1 MSVTSSSS
9 PSPSPSSSS
18 SAGGSAASLDD
29 APVSAFHRR
38 IMAVAMGG
46 PFCDGYLL
54 GVMGVALGLIT
65 PALDLDTLWTGLIAA
80 SVLVGVF
87 LGGAVFGPV
96 TDRVGRHLMYV
107 LNLAAFVVFSA
118 LQFFV
123 ETAWQLMILRLLIG
137 VAIGAD
143 YPIASALTTELVPRR
158 LRGPALSGLVLAWW
172 VGYGVSYWVGWA
184 LTGLGDDAWRW
195 MLASGALPAL
205 VFMFFRAGIPESPRW
220 LASRGRVEE
229 ARAVVREHLGQ
240 DVELAAETGSAREQ
254 RGGSGLGNLVEI
266 FRRGYAVP
274 VVFCSVFWICQVA
287 PAFAVRSFQPQML
300 SAFGVEST
308 YGASALITT
317 IAVAGIGLGLV
328 VVNRIGRRPLLL
340 GSFLCILLS
349 LVCLAVLP
357 LHWAVLVV
365 GLFAAFQFS
374 EAAGSGLQFV
384 YPSELFPTDLRATGV
399 GIATA
404 MSRVGSATS
413 TFLLPIAADDLGV
426 RGTLGIAVAITA
438 VGLVVSYA
446 LAPETK
452 DLGLT
457 AASSRS

>member
-1 MSVTSSSS
+1 MSLTSSTT
-9 PSPSPSSSS
+9 
-18 SAGGSAASLDD
+18 GGASSLDD
-29 APVSAFHRR
+29 APVSSFHRR
-38 IMAVAMGG
+38 IMVVAMGG

-65 PALDLDTLWTGLIAA
+65 PALALDTLWTGLIAA

-87 LGGAVFGPV
+87 IGGAVFGPI

-107 LNLAAFVVFSA
+107 LNLATFVVFSA

-123 ETAWQLMILRLLIG
+123 TEAWQLLVLRLLIG
-137 VAIGAD
+137 IAIGAD

-158 LRGPALSGLVLAWW
+158 MRGPALSGLVLAWW

-184 LTGLGDDAWRW
+184 LTGLGDDSWRW
-195 MLASGALPAL
+195 MLASGTVPAL
-205 VFMFFRAGIPESPRW
+205 IFLFMRAGIPESPRW
-220 LASRGRVEE
+220 LASRGRMDE
-229 ARAVVREHLGQ
+229 AKAVVRKHLGQ
-240 DVELAAETGSAREQ
+240 EVSDEELLAEGRQEQ

-266 FRRGYAVP
+266 FKRGYTVP

-300 SAFGVEST
+300 SAFGVGST

-328 VVNRIGRRPLLL
+328 VVNRIGRRSLLIS
-340 GSFLCILLS
+340 SFVCINVS
-349 LVCLAVLP
+349 LIALAVLP
-357 LHWAVLVV
+357 LHWAFMVV
-365 GLFAAFQFS
+365 ALFAAFQFF

-404 MSRVGSATS
+404 MSRVGSASS
-413 TFLLPIAADDLGV
+413 TFLLPIAAEDLGV
-426 RGTLGIAVAITA
+426 RGTLGIAVVITL
-438 VGLVVSYA
+438 VGLVVSYF

-457 AASSRS
+457 EASSRS

>member
-1 MSVTSSSS
+1 MTSSTT
-9 PSPSPSSSS
+9 
-18 SAGGSAASLDD
+18 GGASSLDD
-29 APVSAFHRR
+29 APVSSFHRR
-38 IMAVAMGG
+38 IMVVAMGG

-65 PALDLDTLWTGLIAA
+65 PALALDTLWTGLIAA

-87 LGGAVFGPV
+87 IGGAVFGPI

-107 LNLAAFVVFSA
+107 LNLATFVVFSA

-123 ETAWQLMILRLLIG
+123 TEAWQLLVLRLLIG
-137 VAIGAD
+137 IAIGAD

-158 LRGPALSGLVLAWW
+158 MRGPALSGLVLAWW

-184 LTGLGDDAWRW
+184 LTGLGDDSWRW
-195 MLASGALPAL
+195 MLASGTVPAL
-205 VFMFFRAGIPESPRW
+205 IFLFMRAGIPESPRW
-220 LASRGRVEE
+220 LASRGRMDE
-229 ARAVVREHLGQ
+229 AKAVVRKHLGQ
-240 DVELAAETGSAREQ
+240 EVSDEELLAEGRQEQ

-266 FRRGYAVP
+266 FKRGYTVP

-300 SAFGVEST
+300 SAFGVGST

-328 VVNRIGRRPLLL
+328 VVNRIGRRSLLIS
-340 GSFLCILLS
+340 SFVCINIS
-349 LVCLAVLP
+349 LIALAVLP
-357 LHWAVLVV
+357 LHWAFAVV
-365 GLFAAFQFS
+365 ALFAAFQFF

-404 MSRVGSATS
+404 MSRVGSASS
-413 TFLLPIAADDLGV
+413 TFLLPIAAEDLGV
-426 RGTLGIAVAITA
+426 RGTLGIAVAITL
-438 VGLVVSYA
+438 VGLVVSYF

-457 AASSRS
+457 EASSRS

>member
-1 MSVTSSSS
+1 MSVTSSSTT
-9 PSPSPSSSS
+9 P
-18 SAGGSAASLDD
+18 GGSSLDD
-29 APVSAFHRR
+29 APVTSFHRR

-54 GVMGVALGLIT
+54 GVMGVALALIT
-65 PALDLDTLWTGLIAA
+65 PALDLDTLWTGLVAA

-87 LGGAVFGPV
+87 IGGAVFGPI

-107 LNLAAFVVFSA
+107 LNLATFVVFSA

-123 ETAWQLMILRLLIG
+123 TEAWQLMVLRLLIG
-137 VAIGAD
+137 IAIGAD

-195 MLASGALPAL
+195 MLASGAVPAL
-205 VFMFFRAGIPESPRW
+205 VFLVFRAGIPESPRW
-220 LASRGRVEE
+220 LASRGRIDE
-229 ARAVVREHLGQ
+229 AKAVVRKHLGPNI
-240 DVELAAETGSAREQ
+240 DADELVSEARQEQ

-274 VVFCSVFWICQVA
+274 VIFCSVFWICQVA

-300 SAFGVEST
+300 SAFGVQSS

-317 IAVAGIGLGLV
+317 IAVLGIALGLV
-328 VVNRIGRRPLLL
+328 VVNRIGRRPLLI
-340 GSFLCILLS
+340 STFVFINVS
-349 LVCLAVLP
+349 LIALAVLP
-357 LHWAVLVV
+357 LHWAALVV
-365 GLFAAFQFS
+365 ALFAAFQFF

-404 MSRVGSATS
+404 MSRVGSASS
-413 TFLLPIAADDLGV
+413 TFLLPIAAADLGV
-426 RGTLGIAVAITA
+426 RGTLGVAVAITL
-438 VGLVVSYA
+438 VGLAVSYF

-452 DLGLT
+452 NLGL
-457 AASSRS
+457 AEASKRA

>member
-1 MSVTSSSS
+1 MSTT
-9 PSPSPSSSS
+9 
-18 SAGGSAASLDD
+18 SAATGGASSLDD
-29 APVSAFHRR
+29 APVTSFHRR
-38 IMAVAMGG
+38 IVLVAMGG

-54 GVMGVALGLIT
+54 GVMGVALGFIT
-65 PALDLDTLWTGLIAA
+65 PALALDTLWTGLIAA

-87 LGGAVFGPV
+87 IGGAVFGPI
-96 TDRVGRHLMYV
+96 TDQVGRHLMYV
-107 LNLAAFVVFSA
+107 LNFVAFVVLSA

-123 ETAWQLMILRLLIG
+123 TEAWQLMVLRLLIG
-137 VAIGAD
+137 IAIGAD

-158 LRGPALSGLVLAWW
+158 MRGPALSGLVLAWW

-184 LTGLGDDAWRW
+184 LTGLGDDSWRW
-195 MLASGALPAL
+195 MLASGVVPAVVFL
-205 VFMFFRAGIPESPRW
+205 VFRAGIPESPRW
-220 LASRGRVEE
+220 LASRGRIEE
-229 ARAVVREHLGQ
+229 AKAVVRKHLGQ
-240 DVELAAETGSAREQ
+240 EIDTDELLAETRQEQ

-308 YGASALITT
+308 YGSSALITT
-317 IAVAGIGLGLV
+317 IAVLGIALGLV
-328 VVNRIGRRPLLL
+328 VVNRIGRRSLLI
-340 GSFLCILLS
+340 STFICINVS
-349 LVCLAVLP
+349 LIALAVLP
-357 LHWAVLVV
+357 LHWAFLVV
-365 GLFAAFQFS
+365 TLFAAFQFF

-413 TFLLPIAADDLGV
+413 TFLLPIAAEDLGV
-426 RGTLGIAVAITA
+426 RGTLGVAVAITL
-438 VGLVVSYA
+438 VGLAVSYF

-452 DLGLT
+452 DLDL
-457 AASSRS
+457 AEASSRS

>member
-1 MSVTSSSS
+1 MSLTSSTT
-9 PSPSPSSSS
+9 
-18 SAGGSAASLDD
+18 GGASSLDD
-29 APVSAFHRR
+29 APVSSFHRR
-38 IMAVAMGG
+38 IMVVAMGG

-65 PALDLDTLWTGLIAA
+65 PALALDTLWTGLTAA

-87 LGGAVFGPV
+87 IGGAVFGPV

-107 LNLAAFVVFSA
+107 LNLATFVVFSA

-123 ETAWQLMILRLLIG
+123 TEAWQLLVLRLLIG
-137 VAIGAD
+137 IAIGAD

-158 LRGPALSGLVLAWW
+158 MRGPALSGLVLAWW

-184 LTGLGDDAWRW
+184 LTGLGDDSWRW
-195 MLASGALPAL
+195 MLASGTVPAL
-205 VFMFFRAGIPESPRW
+205 IFLFMRAGIPESPRW
-220 LASRGRVEE
+220 LASRGRLDE
-229 ARAVVREHLGQ
+229 AKAVVRKHLGQ
-240 DVELAAETGSAREQ
+240 EVSDEELLAEGRQEK

-266 FRRGYAVP
+266 FKRGYTVP

-300 SAFGVEST
+300 SAFGVGST

-328 VVNRIGRRPLLL
+328 VVNRIGRRSLLIS
-340 GSFLCILLS
+340 SFVCINVS
-349 LVCLAVLP
+349 LIALAVLP
-357 LHWAVLVV
+357 LHWAFVV
-365 GLFAAFQFS
+365 VALFAAFQFF

-404 MSRVGSATS
+404 MSRVGSASS
-413 TFLLPIAADDLGV
+413 TFLLPIAAEDLGV
-426 RGTLGIAVAITA
+426 RGTLGIAVAITL
-438 VGLVVSYA
+438 VGLVVSYF

-457 AASSRS
+457 EASSRS

>member
-1 MSVTSSSS
+1 MSVTSSTT
-9 PSPSPSSSS
+9 
-18 SAGGSAASLDD
+18 GGTSSLDD
-29 APVSAFHRR
+29 APVSPFHRR

-54 GVMGVALGLIT
+54 GVMGVALSLIT
-65 PALDLDTLWTGLIAA
+65 PALALDTLWTGLIAA

-87 LGGAVFGPV
+87 VGGAVFGPI

-123 ETAWQLMILRLLIG
+123 TEAWQLMVLRLLIG
-137 VAIGAD
+137 IAIGAD

-158 LRGPALSGLVLAWW
+158 MRGPALSALVLAWW

-184 LTGLGDDAWRW
+184 LTGLGPDSWRW
-195 MLASGALPAL
+195 MLASGVVPAL
-205 VFMFFRAGIPESPRW
+205 VFLVFRAGIPESPRW
-220 LASRGRVEE
+220 LASRGRIGE
-229 ARAVVREHLGQ
+229 AKAVVRKHLGQ
-240 DVELAAETGSAREQ
+240 DIDTGDLLTETRQEQ
-254 RGGSGLGNLVEI
+254 RGGSGLGNLVEV
-266 FRRGYAVP
+266 FRRGYTVP

-300 SAFGVEST
+300 SAFGVGAT

-317 IAVAGIGLGLV
+317 IAVAGIALGLV
-328 VVNRIGRRPLLL
+328 VVNRIGRRSLLI
-340 GSFLCILLS
+340 STFVCINVS
-349 LVCLAVLP
+349 LIALAVLP
-357 LHWAVLVV
+357 LHWAFAVV
-365 GLFAAFQFS
+365 ALFAAFQFF

-413 TFLLPIAADDLGV
+413 TFLLPIAAEDLGV
-426 RGTLGIAVAITA
+426 RGTLGVAVAITL
-438 VGLVVSYA
+438 VGLVVSYF

-452 DLGLT
+452 DLGL
-457 AASSRS
+457 AEASNRS

>member
-1 MSVTSSSS
+1 MSLTSSTT
-9 PSPSPSSSS
+9 
-18 SAGGSAASLDD
+18 GGASSLDD
-29 APVSAFHRR
+29 APVSSFHRR
-38 IMAVAMGG
+38 IMVVAMGG

-65 PALDLDTLWTGLIAA
+65 PALALDTLWTGLIAA

-87 LGGAVFGPV
+87 IGGAVFGPI

-107 LNLAAFVVFSA
+107 LNLATFVVFSA

-123 ETAWQLMILRLLIG
+123 TEAWQLLVLRLLIG
-137 VAIGAD
+137 IAIGAD

-158 LRGPALSGLVLAWW
+158 MRGPALSGLVLAWW
-172 VGYGVSYWVGWA
+172 VGYGLSYWVGWA
-184 LTGLGDDAWRW
+184 LTGLGDDSWRW
-195 MLASGALPAL
+195 MLASGTVPAL
-205 VFMFFRAGIPESPRW
+205 IFLFMRAGIPESPRW
-220 LASRGRVEE
+220 LASRGRMDE
-229 ARAVVREHLGQ
+229 AKAVVRKHLGQ
-240 DVELAAETGSAREQ
+240 EVSDEELLAEGRQEQ

-266 FRRGYAVP
+266 FKRGYTVP

-300 SAFGVEST
+300 SAFGVGST

-328 VVNRIGRRPLLL
+328 VVNRIGRRSLLIS
-340 GSFLCILLS
+340 SFVCINVS
-349 LVCLAVLP
+349 LIALAVLP
-357 LHWAVLVV
+357 LHWAFVV
-365 GLFAAFQFS
+365 VALFAAFQFF

-426 RGTLGIAVAITA
+426 RGTLGIAVAITL
-438 VGLVVSYA
+438 VGLVVSYF

-457 AASSRS
+457 EASSRS

>member
-1 MSVTSSSS
+1 MSLTSSTT
-9 PSPSPSSSS
+9 
-18 SAGGSAASLDD
+18 GGASSLDD
-29 APVSAFHRR
+29 APVSSFHRR
-38 IMAVAMGG
+38 IMVVAMGG

-65 PALDLDTLWTGLIAA
+65 PALALDTLWTGLIAA

-87 LGGAVFGPV
+87 IGGAVFGPI

-107 LNLAAFVVFSA
+107 LNLATFVVFSA

-123 ETAWQLMILRLLIG
+123 TEAWQLLVLRLLIG
-137 VAIGAD
+137 IAIGAD

-158 LRGPALSGLVLAWW
+158 MRGPALSGLVLAWW

-184 LTGLGDDAWRW
+184 LTGLGDDSWRW
-195 MLASGALPAL
+195 MLASGTVPAL
-205 VFMFFRAGIPESPRW
+205 IFLFMRAGIPESPRW
-220 LASRGRVEE
+220 LASRGRMDE
-229 ARAVVREHLGQ
+229 AKAVVRKHLGQ
-240 DVELAAETGSAREQ
+240 EVSDEELLAEGRQEQ

-266 FRRGYAVP
+266 FKRGYTVP

-300 SAFGVEST
+300 SAFGVGAT

-317 IAVAGIGLGLV
+317 IAVAGIGVGLV
-328 VVNRIGRRPLLL
+328 VVNRIGRRSLLIS
-340 GSFLCILLS
+340 SFVCINVS
-349 LVCLAVLP
+349 LIALAVLP
-357 LHWAVLVV
+357 LHWAFVV
-365 GLFAAFQFS
+365 VALFAAFQFF

-404 MSRVGSATS
+404 MSRVGSASS
-413 TFLLPIAADDLGV
+413 TFLLPIAAEDLGV
-426 RGTLGIAVAITA
+426 RGTLGIAVAITL
-438 VGLVVSYA
+438 VGLVVSYF

-457 AASSRS
+457 EASSRS

>member
-1 MSVTSSSS
+1 MSLTSSTT
-9 PSPSPSSSS
+9 
-18 SAGGSAASLDD
+18 GGASSLDD
-29 APVSAFHRR
+29 APVSSFHRR
-38 IMAVAMGG
+38 IMVVAMGG

-65 PALDLDTLWTGLIAA
+65 PALALDTLWTGLIAA

-87 LGGAVFGPV
+87 VGGAVFGPI

-107 LNLAAFVVFSA
+107 LNLATFVVFSA

-123 ETAWQLMILRLLIG
+123 TEAWQLLVLRLLIG
-137 VAIGAD
+137 IAIGAD

-158 LRGPALSGLVLAWW
+158 MRGPALSGLVLAWW

-184 LTGLGDDAWRW
+184 LTGLGDDSWRW
-195 MLASGALPAL
+195 MLASGTVPAL
-205 VFMFFRAGIPESPRW
+205 IFLFMRAGIPESPRW
-220 LASRGRVEE
+220 LASRGRMDE
-229 ARAVVREHLGQ
+229 AKAVVRKHLGQ
-240 DVELAAETGSAREQ
+240 EVSDEELLAEGRQEK

-266 FRRGYAVP
+266 FKRGYTVP

-300 SAFGVEST
+300 SAFGVGGT

-328 VVNRIGRRPLLL
+328 VVNRIGRRSLLIS
-340 GSFLCILLS
+340 SFVCINVS
-349 LVCLAVLP
+349 LIALAVLP
-357 LHWAVLVV
+357 LHWAFAVV
-365 GLFAAFQFS
+365 ALFAAFQFF

-413 TFLLPIAADDLGV
+413 TFLLPIAAEDLGV
-426 RGTLGIAVAITA
+426 RGTLGIAVAITL
-438 VGLVVSYA
+438 VGLVVSYF

-457 AASSRS
+457 EASSRS

>member
-1 MSVTSSSS
+1 MSVTS
-9 PSPSPSSSS
+9 
-18 SAGGSAASLDD
+18 ATGGASSLDD
-29 APVSAFHRR
+29 APVTPFHRR

-65 PALDLDTLWTGLIAA
+65 SALHLDALWTGLIAA

-87 LGGAVFGPV
+87 LGGAVFGPI

-107 LNLAAFVVFSA
+107 LNLAAFVVFSV

-123 ETAWQLMILRLLIG
+123 TEAWQLLVLRLLIG
-137 VAIGAD
+137 IAIGAD

-158 LRGPALSGLVLAWW
+158 MRGPALSGLVLAWW
-172 VGYGVSYWVGWA
+172 VGYGVSFWVGWA

-195 MLASGALPAL
+195 MLASGTVPAL
-205 VFMFFRAGIPESPRW
+205 VFLFFRAGIPESPRW
-220 LASRGRVEE
+220 LASRGRIDE
-229 ARAVVREHLGQ
+229 AKAVVRKHLGQ
-240 DVELAAETGSAREQ
+240 AVSDDELLSETRQQQ
-254 RGGSGLGNLVEI
+254 RGGSGLGNLVEV
-266 FRRGYAVP
+266 FRRGYTVP

-287 PAFAVRSFQPQML
+287 PAFAVRAFQPQML

-308 YGASALITT
+308 HASSAVITT
-317 IAVAGIGLGLV
+317 IAVAGIALGLV
-328 VVNRIGRRPLLL
+328 VVNRIGRRPLLI
-340 GSFLCILLS
+340 STFVCINAS
-349 LVCLAVLP
+349 LIALAVLP
-357 LHWAVLVV
+357 LHCAFLVV
-365 GLFAAFQFS
+365 ALFAAFQFF

-404 MSRVGSATS
+404 MSRVGSASS
-413 TFLLPIAADDLGV
+413 TFLLPIVTADLGV
-426 RGTLGIAVAITA
+426 RGTLGIAVAITMA
-438 VGLVVSYA
+438 GLIVSYV

-452 DLGLT
+452 DLDL
-457 AASSRS
+457 AEASHRS

>member
-1 MSVTSSSS
+1 MSLTSSTT
-9 PSPSPSSSS
+9 
-18 SAGGSAASLDD
+18 GGASSLDD
-29 APVSAFHRR
+29 APVSSFHRR
-38 IMAVAMGG
+38 IMVVAMGG

-65 PALDLDTLWTGLIAA
+65 PALALDTLWTGLTAA

-87 LGGAVFGPV
+87 IGGAVFGPV

-107 LNLAAFVVFSA
+107 LNLATFVVFSA

-123 ETAWQLMILRLLIG
+123 TEAWQLLVLRLLIG
-137 VAIGAD
+137 IAIGAD

-158 LRGPALSGLVLAWW
+158 MRGPALSGLVLAWW

-184 LTGLGDDAWRW
+184 LTGLGDDSWRW
-195 MLASGALPAL
+195 MLASGTVPAL
-205 VFMFFRAGIPESPRW
+205 IFLFMRAGIPESPRW
-220 LASRGRVEE
+220 LASRGRMDE
-229 ARAVVREHLGQ
+229 AKAVVREHLGQ
-240 DVELAAETGSAREQ
+240 EVSDEELLAEGRQEQ

-266 FRRGYAVP
+266 FKRGYTVP

-300 SAFGVEST
+300 SAFGVGST

-328 VVNRIGRRPLLL
+328 VVNRIGRRSLLIS
-340 GSFLCILLS
+340 SFVCINVS
-349 LVCLAVLP
+349 LIALAVLP
-357 LHWAVLVV
+357 LHWAFVV
-365 GLFAAFQFS
+365 VALFAAFQFF

-404 MSRVGSATS
+404 MSRVGSASS
-413 TFLLPIAADDLGV
+413 TFLLPIAAEDLGV
-426 RGTLGIAVAITA
+426 RGTLGIAVAITL
-438 VGLVVSYA
+438 VGLVVSYF

-457 AASSRS
+457 EASSRS

>member
-1 MSVTSSSS
+1 MSLTSSTT
-9 PSPSPSSSS
+9 
-18 SAGGSAASLDD
+18 GGASSLDD
-29 APVSAFHRR
+29 APVSSFHRR
-38 IMAVAMGG
+38 IMLVAMGG

-65 PALDLDTLWTGLIAA
+65 PALALDTLWTGLIAA

-87 LGGAVFGPV
+87 IGGAVFGPI

-107 LNLAAFVVFSA
+107 LNLATFVVFSA

-123 ETAWQLMILRLLIG
+123 TEAWQLLVLRLLIG
-137 VAIGAD
+137 IAIGAD

-158 LRGPALSGLVLAWW
+158 MRGPALSGLVLAWW

-184 LTGLGDDAWRW
+184 LTGLGDDSWRW
-195 MLASGALPAL
+195 MLASGTVPAL
-205 VFMFFRAGIPESPRW
+205 IFLFMRAGIPESPRW
-220 LASRGRVEE
+220 LASRGRMDE
-229 ARAVVREHLGQ
+229 AKAVVRKHLGQ
-240 DVELAAETGSAREQ
+240 EVSDEELLAEGRQEK

-266 FRRGYAVP
+266 FKRGYTVP

-300 SAFGVEST
+300 SAFGVGST

-328 VVNRIGRRPLLL
+328 VVNRIGRRSLLIS
-340 GSFLCILLS
+340 SFVCINVS
-349 LVCLAVLP
+349 LIALAVLP
-357 LHWAVLVV
+357 LHWAFVV
-365 GLFAAFQFS
+365 VALFAAFQFF

-426 RGTLGIAVAITA
+426 RGTLGVAVAITL
-438 VGLVVSYA
+438 VGLVVSYF

-457 AASSRS
+457 EASSRS

>member
-1 MSVTSSSS
+1 MSLTSSTT
-9 PSPSPSSSS
+9 
-18 SAGGSAASLDD
+18 GGASSLDD
-29 APVSAFHRR
+29 APVSSFHRR
-38 IMAVAMGG
+38 IMVVAMGG

-65 PALDLDTLWTGLIAA
+65 PALALDTLWTGLIAA

-87 LGGAVFGPV
+87 IGGAVFGPI

-107 LNLAAFVVFSA
+107 LNLATFVVFSA

-123 ETAWQLMILRLLIG
+123 TEAWQLLVLRLLIG
-137 VAIGAD
+137 IAIGAD

-158 LRGPALSGLVLAWW
+158 MRGPALSGLVLAWW

-184 LTGLGDDAWRW
+184 LTGLGDDSWRW
-195 MLASGALPAL
+195 MLASGTVPAL
-205 VFMFFRAGIPESPRW
+205 IFLFMRAGIPESPRW
-220 LASRGRVEE
+220 LASRGRMDE
-229 ARAVVREHLGQ
+229 AKAVVRKHLGQ
-240 DVELAAETGSAREQ
+240 EVSDEELLAEGRQEQ

-266 FRRGYAVP
+266 FKRGYTVP

-300 SAFGVEST
+300 SAFGVGST

-328 VVNRIGRRPLLL
+328 VVNRIGRRSLLIS
-340 GSFLCILLS
+340 SFVCINVS
-349 LVCLAVLP
+349 LIALAVLP
-357 LHWAVLVV
+357 LHWAFMVV
-365 GLFAAFQFS
+365 ALFAAFQFF

-413 TFLLPIAADDLGV
+413 TFLLPIAAEDLGV
-426 RGTLGIAVAITA
+426 RGTLGIAVAITL
-438 VGLVVSYA
+438 VGLVVSYF

-457 AASSRS
+457 EASSRS

>member
-1 MSVTSSSS
+1 MSLTSSTT
-9 PSPSPSSSS
+9 
-18 SAGGSAASLDD
+18 GGASSLDD
-29 APVSAFHRR
+29 APVSSFHRR
-38 IMAVAMGG
+38 IMLVAMGG

-65 PALDLDTLWTGLIAA
+65 PALALDTLWTGLIAA

-87 LGGAVFGPV
+87 IGGAVFGPI

-107 LNLAAFVVFSA
+107 LNLATFVVFSA

-123 ETAWQLMILRLLIG
+123 TEAWQLLVLRLLIG
-137 VAIGAD
+137 IAIGAD

-158 LRGPALSGLVLAWW
+158 MRGPALSGLVLAWW

-184 LTGLGDDAWRW
+184 LTGLGDDSWRW
-195 MLASGALPAL
+195 MLASGTVPAL
-205 VFMFFRAGIPESPRW
+205 IFLFMRAGIPESPRW
-220 LASRGRVEE
+220 LASRGRMDE
-229 ARAVVREHLGQ
+229 AKAVVRKHLGQ
-240 DVELAAETGSAREQ
+240 EVSDEELLAEGHQEK

-266 FRRGYAVP
+266 FKRGYTVP

-300 SAFGVEST
+300 SAFGVGST

-328 VVNRIGRRPLLL
+328 VVNRIGRRSLLIS
-340 GSFLCILLS
+340 SFVCINVS
-349 LVCLAVLP
+349 LIALAVLP
-357 LHWAVLVV
+357 LHWAFVV
-365 GLFAAFQFS
+365 VALFAAFQFF

-413 TFLLPIAADDLGV
+413 TFLLPIAANDLGV
-426 RGTLGIAVAITA
+426 RGTLGIAVAITL
-438 VGLVVSYA
+438 VGLVVSYF

-457 AASSRS
+457 EASSRS

>member
-1 MSVTSSSS
+1 MSLTSSTT
-9 PSPSPSSSS
+9 
-18 SAGGSAASLDD
+18 GGASSLDD
-29 APVSAFHRR
+29 APVSSFHRR
-38 IMAVAMGG
+38 IMVVAMGG

-65 PALDLDTLWTGLIAA
+65 PALALDTLWTGLTAA

-87 LGGAVFGPV
+87 IGGAVFGPI

-107 LNLAAFVVFSA
+107 LNLATFVVFSA

-123 ETAWQLMILRLLIG
+123 TEAWQLLVLRLLIG
-137 VAIGAD
+137 IAIGAD

-158 LRGPALSGLVLAWW
+158 MRGPALSGLVLAWW

-184 LTGLGDDAWRW
+184 LTGLGDDSWRW
-195 MLASGALPAL
+195 MLASGTVPAL
-205 VFMFFRAGIPESPRW
+205 IFLFMRAGIPESPRW
-220 LASRGRVEE
+220 LASRGRMDE
-229 ARAVVREHLGQ
+229 AKAVVRKHLCQ
-240 DVELAAETGSAREQ
+240 EVSDEELLAEGRQEK

-266 FRRGYAVP
+266 FKRGYTVP

-300 SAFGVEST
+300 SAFGVGST

-328 VVNRIGRRPLLL
+328 VVNRIGRRSLLIS
-340 GSFLCILLS
+340 SFVCINVS
-349 LVCLAVLP
+349 LIALAVLP
-357 LHWAVLVV
+357 LHWAFVV
-365 GLFAAFQFS
+365 VALFAAFQFF

-426 RGTLGIAVAITA
+426 RGTLGIAVAITL
-438 VGLVVSYA
+438 VGLVVSYF

-457 AASSRS
+457 EASSRS

>member
-1 MSVTSSSS
+1 MSLTSSTT
-9 PSPSPSSSS
+9 
-18 SAGGSAASLDD
+18 GGASSLDD
-29 APVSAFHRR
+29 APVSSFHRR
-38 IMAVAMGG
+38 IMVVAMGG

-65 PALDLDTLWTGLIAA
+65 PALALDTLWTGLIAA

-87 LGGAVFGPV
+87 IGGAVFGPI

-107 LNLAAFVVFSA
+107 LNLATFVVFSA

-123 ETAWQLMILRLLIG
+123 TEAWQLLVLRLLIG
-137 VAIGAD
+137 IAIGAD

-158 LRGPALSGLVLAWW
+158 MRGPALSGLVLAWW

-184 LTGLGDDAWRW
+184 LTGLGDDSWRW
-195 MLASGALPAL
+195 MLASGTVPAL
-205 VFMFFRAGIPESPRW
+205 IFLFMRAGIPESPRW
-220 LASRGRVEE
+220 LASRGRMDE
-229 ARAVVREHLGQ
+229 AKAVVRKHLGQ
-240 DVELAAETGSAREQ
+240 EVSDEELLAEGRQEK

-266 FRRGYAVP
+266 FKRGYTVP

-300 SAFGVEST
+300 SAFGVGST

-328 VVNRIGRRPLLL
+328 VVNRIGRRSLLIS
-340 GSFLCILLS
+340 SFVCINVS
-349 LVCLAVLP
+349 LIALAVLP
-357 LHWAVLVV
+357 LHWAFVV
-365 GLFAAFQFS
+365 VALFAAFQFF

-404 MSRVGSATS
+404 MSRVGSASS
-413 TFLLPIAADDLGV
+413 TFLLPIAAEDLGV
-426 RGTLGIAVAITA
+426 RGTLGIAVAITL
-438 VGLVVSYA
+438 VGLVVSYF

-457 AASSRS
+457 EASSRS

>member
-1 MSVTSSSS
+1 MSVTSSTT
-9 PSPSPSSSS
+9 
-18 SAGGSAASLDD
+18 GGTSSLDD
-29 APVSAFHRR
+29 TPVSPFHRR

-65 PALDLDTLWTGLIAA
+65 PALALDTLWTGLIAA

-87 LGGAVFGPV
+87 VGGAVFGPI

-123 ETAWQLMILRLLIG
+123 TEAWQLMVLRLLIG
-137 VAIGAD
+137 IAIGAD

-158 LRGPALSGLVLAWW
+158 MRGPALSGLVLAWW
-172 VGYGVSYWVGWA
+172 VGYGVSYWAGWA
-184 LTGLGDDAWRW
+184 LTGLGPDSWRW
-195 MLASGALPAL
+195 MLASGVVPAL
-205 VFMFFRAGIPESPRW
+205 VFLVFRAGIPESPRW
-220 LASRGRVEE
+220 LASRGRIDE
-229 ARAVVREHLGQ
+229 ARAVVRKHLGR
-240 DVELAAETGSAREQ
+240 DVDTDDLFAETRRDQ
-254 RGGSGLGNLVEI
+254 RGGSGLGNLVEV
-266 FRRGYAVP
+266 FRRGYTVP

-300 SAFGVEST
+300 SAFGVGGT

-317 IAVAGIGLGLV
+317 IAVAGIAVGLV
-328 VVNRIGRRPLLL
+328 VVNRIGRRSLLISTFV
-340 GSFLCILLS
+340 GINVS
-349 LVCLAVLP
+349 LIALAVLP
-357 LHWAVLVV
+357 LHWAFAVV
-365 GLFAAFQFS
+365 ALFAAFQFF

-413 TFLLPIAADDLGV
+413 TFLLPVATADLGV
-426 RGTLGIAVAITA
+426 RGTLGVAVAITL
-438 VGLVVSYA
+438 VGLVVSYF

-452 DLGLT
+452 DMGL
-457 AASSRS
+457 AEASSRS

>member
-1 MSVTSSSS
+1 MSTT
-9 PSPSPSSSS
+9 
-18 SAGGSAASLDD
+18 SAATGGASSLDD
-29 APVSAFHRR
+29 APVTSFHRR
-38 IMAVAMGG
+38 IMVVAMGG

-65 PALDLDTLWTGLIAA
+65 PALALDTLWTGLIAA
-80 SVLVGVF
+80 SVLIGVF
-87 LGGAVFGPV
+87 IGGAVFGPI
-96 TDRVGRHLMYV
+96 TDRTGRHLMYV
-107 LNLAAFVVFSA
+107 LNFVAFVILSA

-123 ETAWQLMILRLLIG
+123 TEAWQLMVLRLLIG
-137 VAIGAD
+137 IAIGAD

-158 LRGPALSGLVLAWW
+158 MRGPALSGLVLAWW

-184 LTGLGDDAWRW
+184 LTGLGDDSWRW
-195 MLASGALPAL
+195 MLASGVVPAVIFL
-205 VFMFFRAGIPESPRW
+205 VFRAGIPESPRW
-220 LASRGRVEE
+220 LASRGRIEE
-229 ARAVVREHLGQ
+229 AQAVVRKHLGQ
-240 DVELAAETGSAREQ
+240 EIDTAELLAETRQEQ

-308 YGASALITT
+308 YGSSALITT
-317 IAVAGIGLGLV
+317 IAVLGIALGLV
-328 VVNRIGRRPLLL
+328 IVNRIGRRSLLI
-340 GSFLCILLS
+340 STFVCINLS
-349 LVCLAVLP
+349 LIALAVLP
-357 LHWAVLVV
+357 LHWAFLVV
-365 GLFAAFQFS
+365 TLFAAFQFF

-426 RGTLGIAVAITA
+426 RGTLGVAVAITL
-438 VGLVVSYA
+438 VGLAVSYF

-452 DLGLT
+452 DLDL
-457 AASSRS
+457 AEASTRP

>member
-1 MSVTSSSS
+1 MSLTSSTT
-9 PSPSPSSSS
+9 
-18 SAGGSAASLDD
+18 GGASSLDD
-29 APVSAFHRR
+29 APVSSFHRR
-38 IMAVAMGG
+38 IMVVAMGG

-65 PALDLDTLWTGLIAA
+65 PALALDTLWTGLIAA

-87 LGGAVFGPV
+87 IGGAVFGPI

-107 LNLAAFVVFSA
+107 LNLATFVVFSA

-123 ETAWQLMILRLLIG
+123 TEAWQLLVLRLLIG
-137 VAIGAD
+137 IAIGAD

-158 LRGPALSGLVLAWW
+158 MRGPALSGLVLAWW

-184 LTGLGDDAWRW
+184 LTGLGDDSWRW
-195 MLASGALPAL
+195 MLASGTVPAL
-205 VFMFFRAGIPESPRW
+205 IFLFMRAGIPESPRW
-220 LASRGRVEE
+220 LASRGRMDE
-229 ARAVVREHLGQ
+229 AKAVVRKHLGQ
-240 DVELAAETGSAREQ
+240 EVSDEELLAEGRQEK

-266 FRRGYAVP
+266 FKRGYTVP

-300 SAFGVEST
+300 SAFGVGST

-328 VVNRIGRRPLLL
+328 VVNRIGRRSLLIS
-340 GSFLCILLS
+340 SFVCINVS
-349 LVCLAVLP
+349 LIALAVLP
-357 LHWAVLVV
+357 LHWAFAVV
-365 GLFAAFQFS
+365 ALFAAFQFF

-413 TFLLPIAADDLGV
+413 TFLLPIAAEDLGV
-426 RGTLGIAVAITA
+426 RGTLGVAVAITL
-438 VGLVVSYA
+438 VGLVVSYF

-457 AASSRS
+457 EASSRS

>member
-1 MSVTSSSS
+1 MSLTSTT
-9 PSPSPSSSS
+9 
-18 SAGGSAASLDD
+18 GGASSLDD
-29 APVSAFHRR
+29 APVTPFHRR

-65 PALDLDTLWTGLIAA
+65 PALHLDTLWTGLIAA

-87 LGGAVFGPV
+87 LGGAVFGPI

-107 LNLAAFVVFSA
+107 LNLAAFVVFSV

-123 ETAWQLMILRLLIG
+123 TEAWQLLVLRLLIG
-137 VAIGAD
+137 IAIGAD

-158 LRGPALSGLVLAWW
+158 MRGPALSGLVLAWW
-172 VGYGVSYWVGWA
+172 VGYGVSFWVGWA

-195 MLASGALPAL
+195 MLASGTVPAL
-205 VFMFFRAGIPESPRW
+205 VFLFFRAGIPESPRW
-220 LASRGRVEE
+220 LASRGRIDE
-229 ARAVVREHLGQ
+229 AKAVVRKHLGQ
-240 DVELAAETGSAREQ
+240 DVSDDELLSENRQQQ
-254 RGGSGLGNLVEI
+254 RGGSGLGNLVEV
-266 FRRGYAVP
+266 FKRGYTVP

-300 SAFGVEST
+300 SAFGVESS
-308 YGASALITT
+308 YASSAVITT
-317 IAVAGIGLGLV
+317 IAVAGIALGLV
-328 VVNRIGRRPLLL
+328 VVNRIGRRSLLISTFV
-340 GSFLCILLS
+340 GINAS
-349 LVCLAVLP
+349 LIALAVLP
-357 LHWAVLVV
+357 LHWAFVV
-365 GLFAAFQFS
+365 VALFAAFQFF

-404 MSRVGSATS
+404 MSRVGSASS
-413 TFLLPIAADDLGV
+413 TFLLPIVTADLGV
-426 RGTLGIAVAITA
+426 RGTLGIAVAITMA
-438 VGLVVSYA
+438 GLIVSYF

-452 DLGLT
+452 DLGL
-457 AASSRS
+457 AEASHRS

>member
-1 MSVTSSSS
+1 MSLTSSTT
-9 PSPSPSSSS
+9 
-18 SAGGSAASLDD
+18 GGASSLDD
-29 APVSAFHRR
+29 APVSSFHRR
-38 IMAVAMGG
+38 IMVVAMGG

-65 PALDLDTLWTGLIAA
+65 PALALDTLWTGLIAA

-87 LGGAVFGPV
+87 IGGAVFGPI

-107 LNLAAFVVFSA
+107 LNLATFVVFSA

-123 ETAWQLMILRLLIG
+123 TEAWQLLVLRLLIG
-137 VAIGAD
+137 IAIGAD

-158 LRGPALSGLVLAWW
+158 MRGPALSGLVLAWW

-184 LTGLGDDAWRW
+184 LTGLGDDSWRW
-195 MLASGALPAL
+195 MLASGTVPAL
-205 VFMFFRAGIPESPRW
+205 IFLFMRAGIPESPRW
-220 LASRGRVEE
+220 LASRGRMDE
-229 ARAVVREHLGQ
+229 AKAVVRKHLGQ
-240 DVELAAETGSAREQ
+240 EVSDEELLAEGRQEK
-254 RGGSGLGNLVEI
+254 RGGSGLGNLVEM
-266 FRRGYAVP
+266 FKRGYTVP

-300 SAFGVEST
+300 SAFGVGST

-328 VVNRIGRRPLLL
+328 VVNRIGRRSLLIS
-340 GSFLCILLS
+340 SFVCINVS
-349 LVCLAVLP
+349 LIALAVLP
-357 LHWAVLVV
+357 LHWAFAVV
-365 GLFAAFQFS
+365 ALFAAFQFF

-413 TFLLPIAADDLGV
+413 TFLLPIAAEDLGV
-426 RGTLGIAVAITA
+426 RGTLGVAVAITL
-438 VGLVVSYA
+438 VGLVVSYF

-457 AASSRS
+457 EASSRS

>member
-1 MSVTSSSS
+1 MSTT
-9 PSPSPSSSS
+9 
-18 SAGGSAASLDD
+18 SAATGGASSLDD
-29 APVSAFHRR
+29 APVTSFHRR
-38 IMAVAMGG
+38 IVLVAMGG

-65 PALDLDTLWTGLIAA
+65 PALALDTLWTGLIAA

-87 LGGAVFGPV
+87 IGGAVFGPI

-107 LNLAAFVVFSA
+107 LNFVAFVVLSA

-123 ETAWQLMILRLLIG
+123 TEAWQLMVLRLLIG
-137 VAIGAD
+137 IAIGAD

-158 LRGPALSGLVLAWW
+158 MRGPALSGLVLAWW

-184 LTGLGDDAWRW
+184 LTGLGDDSWRW
-195 MLASGALPAL
+195 MLASGVVPAVVFL
-205 VFMFFRAGIPESPRW
+205 VFRAGIPESPRW
-220 LASRGRVEE
+220 LASRGRIEE
-229 ARAVVREHLGQ
+229 AQAVVRKHLGQ
-240 DVELAAETGSAREQ
+240 EIDTDELLAETRQEQ

-308 YGASALITT
+308 YGSSALITT
-317 IAVAGIGLGLV
+317 IAVLGIALGLV
-328 VVNRIGRRPLLL
+328 VVNRIGRRSLLI
-340 GSFLCILLS
+340 STFICINVS
-349 LVCLAVLP
+349 LIALAVLP
-357 LHWAVLVV
+357 LHWAFLVV
-365 GLFAAFQFS
+365 TLFAAFQFF

-404 MSRVGSATS
+404 MSRIGSATS
-413 TFLLPIAADDLGV
+413 TFLLPIAAEDLGV
-426 RGTLGIAVAITA
+426 RGTLGVAVAITLA
-438 VGLVVSYA
+438 GLAVSYF

-452 DLGLT
+452 DLDL
-457 AASSRS
+457 AEASSRS

>member
-1 MSVTSSSS
+1 MPTT
-9 PSPSPSSSS
+9 
-18 SAGGSAASLDD
+18 SAATGGAPSLDD
-29 APVSAFHRR
+29 APVTSFHRR
-38 IMAVAMGG
+38 IMMVAMGG

-65 PALDLDTLWTGLIAA
+65 PALALDTLWTGLIAA

-87 LGGAVFGPV
+87 IGGAVFGPI

-107 LNLAAFVVFSA
+107 LNFVAFVVLSA

-123 ETAWQLMILRLLIG
+123 TEAWQLMVLRLLIG
-137 VAIGAD
+137 IAIGAD

-158 LRGPALSGLVLAWW
+158 MRGPALSGLVLAWW
-172 VGYGVSYWVGWA
+172 VGYGVSFWVGWA
-184 LTGLGDDAWRW
+184 LTGLGDDSWRW
-195 MLASGALPAL
+195 MLASGVVPAVIFL
-205 VFMFFRAGIPESPRW
+205 VFRAGIPESPRW
-220 LASRGRVEE
+220 LASRGRIEE
-229 ARAVVREHLGQ
+229 AKAVVRKHLGQ
-240 DVELAAETGSAREQ
+240 EIDTDELLAETRQQQ

-266 FRRGYAVP
+266 FRRGYTVP

-308 YGASALITT
+308 YGSSALITT
-317 IAVAGIGLGLV
+317 IAVLGIALGLV
-328 VVNRIGRRPLLL
+328 VVNRIGRRSLLI
-340 GSFLCILLS
+340 STFICINVS
-349 LVCLAVLP
+349 LIALAVLP
-357 LHWAVLVV
+357 LHWAFLVV
-365 GLFAAFQFS
+365 TLFAAFQFF

-404 MSRVGSATS
+404 MSRIGSATS
-413 TFLLPIAADDLGV
+413 TFLLPIAAEDLGV
-426 RGTLGIAVAITA
+426 RGTLGVAVAITLA
-438 VGLVVSYA
+438 GLAVSYF

-452 DLGLT
+452 DLDL
-457 AASSRS
+457 AEASSRS

>member
-1 MSVTSSSS
+1 MSTTS
-9 PSPSPSSSS
+9 
-18 SAGGSAASLDD
+18 AAMRGGSSLEDG
-29 APVSAFHRR
+29 PITSFHRR
-38 IMAVAMGG
+38 IIAVAMGG

-65 PALDLDTLWTGLIAA
+65 PALALDTLWTGLIAA

-87 LGGAVFGPV
+87 IGGAVFGPI

-107 LNLAAFVVFSA
+107 LNFVAFIALSA

-123 ETAWQLMILRLLIG
+123 TEAWQLMVLRLLIG
-137 VAIGAD
+137 IAIGAD

-158 LRGPALSGLVLAWW
+158 MRGPALSGLVLAWW
-172 VGYGVSYWVGWA
+172 IGYGVSFWVGWA

-195 MLASGALPAL
+195 MLVSGVVPAL
-205 VFMFFRAGIPESPRW
+205 IFLVFRAGIPESPRW
-220 LASRGRVEE
+220 LASRGRIEE
-229 ARAVVREHLGQ
+229 AKAVVRKHLGQ
-240 DVELAAETGSAREQ
+240 EIDTDELLAETRQ
-254 RGGSGLGNLVEI
+254 DDRGGSGLGNLIEI
-266 FRRGYAVP
+266 FRRGYTIP

-300 SAFGVEST
+300 SAFGVKST
-308 YGASALITT
+308 YGSSALITT
-317 IAVAGIGLGLV
+317 IAVLGIALGLV
-328 VVNRIGRRPLLL
+328 VVNRIGRRSLLI
-340 GSFLCILLS
+340 STFACIS
-349 LVCLAVLP
+349 VCLIALAVLP
-357 LHWAVLVV
+357 LHWAFLIVT
-365 GLFAAFQFS
+365 LFAAFQFF

-413 TFLLPIAADDLGV
+413 TFLLPIVAEDLGV
-426 RGTLGIAVAITA
+426 RGTLGVAVAITL
-438 VGLVVSYA
+438 VGLAVSYF

-452 DLGLT
+452 DLGL
-457 AASSRS
+457 AEASSRS

>member
-1 MSVTSSSS
+1 
-9 PSPSPSSSS
+9 
-18 SAGGSAASLDD
+18 
-29 APVSAFHRR
+29 
-38 IMAVAMGG
+38 
-46 PFCDGYLL
+46 
-54 GVMGVALGLIT
+54 
-65 PALDLDTLWTGLIAA
+65 
-80 SVLVGVF
+80 
-87 LGGAVFGPV
+87 
-96 TDRVGRHLMYV
+96 MYV
-107 LNLAAFVVFSA
+107 LNLATFVVFSA

-123 ETAWQLMILRLLIG
+123 TEAWQLLVLRLLIG
-137 VAIGAD
+137 IAIGAD

-158 LRGPALSGLVLAWW
+158 MRGPALSGLVLAWW

-184 LTGLGDDAWRW
+184 LTGLGDDSWRW
-195 MLASGALPAL
+195 MLASGTVPAL
-205 VFMFFRAGIPESPRW
+205 IFLFMRAGIPESPRW
-220 LASRGRVEE
+220 LASRGRMDE
-229 ARAVVREHLGQ
+229 AKAVVRKHLGQ
-240 DVELAAETGSAREQ
+240 EVSDEELLAEGRQEK

-266 FRRGYAVP
+266 FKRGYTVP

-300 SAFGVEST
+300 SAFGVGST

-328 VVNRIGRRPLLL
+328 VVNRIGRRSLLIS
-340 GSFLCILLS
+340 SFVCINVS
-349 LVCLAVLP
+349 LIALAVLP
-357 LHWAVLVV
+357 LHWAFAVV
-365 GLFAAFQFS
+365 ALFAAFQFF

-413 TFLLPIAADDLGV
+413 TFLLPIAAEDLGV
-426 RGTLGIAVAITA
+426 RGTLGVAVAITL
-438 VGLVVSYA
+438 VGLVVSYF

-457 AASSRS
+457 EASSRS